1 MILLSPD
8 NSASFGQTTDHWKD
22 GMTVHL
28 HLHMMLTAAMLA
40 EHHQPI
46 YLYSTLQEHVQ
57 IYVISLYDE
66 KLHTEM
72 TKKFHMHKYSIMALL
87 QTTKLTLYTGMTTII
102 VMANFE
108 Q

>member
-22 GMTVHL
+22 GMAVHL

-46 YLYSTLQEHVQ
+46 YLYSTLQEHMQ
-57 IYVISLYDE
+57 ICVISLYDE

-72 TKKFHMHKYSIMALL
+72 TKKIPYAQALHNG
-87 QTTKLTLYTGMTTII
+87 TSTNYKVNPLYRNDDYNRHG
-102 VMANFE
+102 
-108 Q
+108 QL